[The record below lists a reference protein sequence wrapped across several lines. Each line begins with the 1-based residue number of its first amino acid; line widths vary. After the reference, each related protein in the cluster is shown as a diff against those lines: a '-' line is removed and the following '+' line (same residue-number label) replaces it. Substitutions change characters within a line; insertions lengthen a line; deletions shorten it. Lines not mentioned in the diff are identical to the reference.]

1 MIKVLPASE
10 YRLDRDQTEN
20 LTEQREAVQSILS
33 AVRANGDTAVRDFT
47 KRFDRAELDG
57 LRIPDEMYEAAY
69 SQVTPAFVEALRE
82 AIVNIRVYH
91 EAQKRTSW
99 MLPSADG
106 SLLGQIV
113 RPLKRVG
120 VYVPGGLAPLPSTAL
135 MNVIPAQVA
144 GVPEIVVTTPPDAE
158 GRVHPGILVA
168 LKELGIT
175 EAYRI
180 GGAQAIGALAYGT
193 ETIRPVDKIT
203 GPGNVYVALAKQ
215 AVFGLVA
222 IDMIAGPSDILVIA
236 DETADP
242 DYVAADLLS
251 QAEHDPMAQSICVT
265 PSGDLAV
272 RVATALVEQIGKLPR
287 REIAEAAI
295 RGQGA
300 ILVTNDLDEAV
311 EVANRIAPEHLELMV
326 AQPSEWLG
334 RIENAGAIFLGP
346 YSTEPVG
353 DYFAG
358 PNHTLPTYGT
368 ARFSSPLS
376 VDDFVKK
383 SSVIQYGKQALLANG
398 EKIIALAETEGLD
411 AHANAVRIRLQKE
424 GGSIQ

>member
-1 MIKVLPASE
+1 MKVLPAAE

-33 AVRANGDTAVRDFT
+33 EVRAKGDAAVRDLT
-47 KRFDRAELDG
+47 KRFDRAELDD
-57 LRIPDEMYEAAY
+57 LRIPDEMYESAY
-69 SQVTPAFVEALRE
+69 AQVTPAFVEALRE

-215 AVFGLVA
+215 AVYGLVA

-265 PSGDLAV
+265 PSHDLAM

-300 ILVTNDLDEAV
+300 ILVTKDLDEAV

-326 AQPSEWLG
+326 AQPTEWLG

-376 VDDFVKK
+376 LDDFVKK